1 MDGWMDLKFNLIGM
15 QTHTWGWPEPYIH
28 IWCNYGI
35 LGREITKDTV
45 IYGVYIR
52 SWPTLHMALK
62 KSQQITTAQPFW
74 PTLHMALKE
83 ITTNYNSTALLANP
97 HMALKEITTNYNSTA
112 LSANPHIALKEITTD
127 YNSTA
132 LLANPTHG
140 LEMNQNM
147 LLHKKP
153 LILLL

>member
-1 MDGWMDLKFNLIGM
+1 
-15 QTHTWGWPEPYIH
+15 
-28 IWCNYGI
+28 
-35 LGREITKDTV
+35 
-45 IYGVYIR
+45 
-52 SWPTLHMALK
+52 MALK